1 MSYCPS
7 CGKKIQE
14 DMKFCPSCGQQLIME
29 GTVTASHR
37 KLSFG
42 EKVKGF
48 LGAPSNAFDNVKAE
62 ALGDALKY
70 FTVWALIYAVLRTV
84 VFYTL
89 ERRVLET
96 LWSMFGLGDA
106 AVARLNPVTF
116 ALLAVLGAFAGL
128 FIGGSWTHLFV
139 RAFGGR
145 KGCGNTMKAFAYG
158 NTPLLLFGW
167 IPFVGMLLP
176 LWAWALNI
184 IGIRQLHEI
193 STGRAIGA
201 VLLSILLSIIALII
215 IAVLV
220 VLFVVLLVVPV
231 TG

>member
-1 MSYCPS
+1 MDYCPS

-14 DMKFCPSCGQQLIME
+14 DMAFCPGCGQQLIME

-70 FTVWALIYAVLRTV
+70 FTIWAATYAILRTI

-89 ERRVLET
+89 ERRVLDI
-96 LWSMFGLGDA
+96 LWSMFGLSDA
-106 AVARLNPVTF
+106 AVDRLDPVTF
-116 ALLAVLGAFAGL
+116 ALIAVLGAFAGL

-145 KGCGNTMKAFAYG
+145 KGYGNTIRAFAYG

-167 IPFVGMLLP
+167 IPFAGMLFP
-176 LWAWALNI
+176 LWAWVLNI

-201 VLLSILLSIIALII
+201 VLLSIIALII
-215 IAVLV
+215 IVVLV
-220 VLFVVLLVVPV
+220 VLFVVLLVVSV

>member
-70 FTVWALIYAVLRTV
+70 FTIWVVIYAILRTI

-89 ERRVLET
+89 ERRVFEI
-96 LWSMFGLGDA
+96 LWSMFGLSDA
-106 AVARLNPVTF
+106 AVDRFDPVTF

-145 KGCGNTMKAFAYG
+145 KGYGNTVKAFAYG
-158 NTPLLLFGW
+158 NTPLFLFGW
-167 IPFVGMLLP
+167 IPFVGMLFP
-176 LWAWALNI
+176 LWAWVLDI

-201 VLLSILLSIIALII
+201 VLLSIIALII
-215 IAVLV
+215 IVVLV
-220 VLFVVLLVVPV
+220 VLFVVLLVVLV